1 MSAKNLTILNPQP
14 CNACIVFHPT
24 DPSKGVLRI
33 DAEGFHYAGQ
43 VIEDAGEAHRLVTD
57 WFNKNGHIRV
67 AELQAKL
74 EAAERQSTRDYG
86 RATEALL
93 RAEKM
98 AEALDKIWAH
108 GCRCIGDCECDLR
121 LAPKMRVIARDA
133 LVAYKEASESVGNPA
148 ENADKTGHRP

>member
-74 EAAERQSTRDYG
+74 EAAERRTQETLH
-86 RATEALL
+86 EAMTQAGAL
-93 RAEKM
+93 RTQAAKL
-98 AEALDKIWAH
+98 AEALEVIRDNRRFNNGVTAQAIA
-108 GCRCIGDCECDLR
+108 EEA
-121 LAPKMRVIARDA
+121 LA
-133 LVAYKEASESVGNPA
+133 AYRSTK
-148 ENADKTGHRP
+148 